1 MACRTSRRP
10 LGAFCV
16 LLGVAASASAPC
28 SWDTLKRTTPKDAQ
42 LPWTPTDALSL
53 TLALPAA
60 TASQGR
66 FSGTNWALVSHR
78 VARAAGIDPAAVAVV
93 GNTPRKAAGGGG
105 GGGGSQAEVMLRI
118 GAPCSG
124 IARALL
130 ARISGGASG
139 AQFLAKLRRGGG
151 GGGLGTL
158 LRGATLV
165 PGTATMGPADASPA
179 CGAGQLREGGVE
191 TGALLRFPA
200 VVASSAQRVWAGQRA
215 SNVLLP
221 DRACRWRA
229 PMLAPPPPQE
239 SGVGSPVPPRQWVVF
254 DFARPVA
261 VADVRVTLPGDASN
275 PRHLVWQAATTTK
288 QHRGGALHALGSGSG
303 GIGSR
308 GPASQAAILSHLA
321 FKTVL
326 TVSVPSASATSA
338 FASVCA
344 GARAGAWAQQDV
356 TRCHLS
362 AALRSDDGH
371 DDGRL
376 AALPAARYWRL
387 LLPDSFG
394 GPGGAGGVEVA
405 RAEFRCVG
413 GDGFVSEGACLTE
426 DWTEAGLFAALSAN
440 SLGAAV
446 AGASACALLCI
457 CGWLRALRRE
467 LSNNKLEIER
477 EMAVRSRCSATRCS
491 ALLCSALLCSACRA
505 RMPPPLPRAR
515 ARVRPR
521 PACAECRLTAACPL
535 PPTTGNASDSE
546 RLRHRRRGWRISGTW
561 WVSIQRAGI

>member
-1 MACRTSRRP
+1 MGSSRRP
-10 LGAFCV
+10 LGAFCI

-28 SWDTLKRTTPKDAQ
+28 SWNTLKRTTPKDAQ

-60 TASQGR
+60 TGPQGGL
-66 FSGTNWALVSHR
+66 SGTNWALVSHR

-93 GNTPRKAAGGGG
+93 GNRPRKAAGGGG
-105 GGGGSQAEVMLRI
+105 GGGGGGRQAAAAQVMLRI
-118 GAPCSG
+118 GAPCSA

-130 ARISGGASG
+130 ARISGGTSG
-139 AQFLAKLRRGGG
+139 AQFLAKLRRVGGG
-151 GGGLGTL
+151 GGGGDGGGLGTL
-158 LRGATLV
+158 LRGAALV
-165 PGTATMGPADASPA
+165 PGTAAAGPADASPA

-200 VVASSAQRVWAGQRA
+200 VIASSAQRVWAGQRA

-221 DRACRWRA
+221 GRACRWRA
-229 PMLAPPPPQE
+229 PMWAAQE
-239 SGVGSPVPPRQWVVF
+239 SGSGGGSSSSSVPPRQWLVF

-275 PRHLVWQAATTTK
+275 PRHLVWQAATTK
-288 QHRGGALHALGSGSG
+288 QQHRGGALHALGG
-303 GIGSR
+303 GGGG

-326 TVSVPSASATSA
+326 TVPVPSASATSA

-356 TRCHLS
+356 ARCHLS
-362 AALRSDDGH
+362 AALRSNAAGREDGH
-371 DDGRL
+371 L
-376 AALPAARYWRL
+376 AAPPVARYWRL
-387 LLPDSFG
+387 LLPDNFG
-394 GPGGAGGVEVA
+394 GAWGVEVA
-405 RAEFRCVG
+405 RTEFRCVG

-426 DWTEAGLFAALSAN
+426 DWTEAGLFAALSSVN

-467 LSNNKLEIER
+467 LSHNKLEIER
-477 EMAVRSRCSATRCS
+477 EMAVRSLLLSA
-491 ALLCSALLCSACRA
+491 
-505 RMPPPLPRAR
+505 PPRPSL
-515 ARVRPR
+515 RVR
-521 PACAECRLTAACPL
+521 AQLAL
-535 PPTTGNASDSE
+535 NA
-546 RLRHRRRGWRISGTW
+546 G
-561 WVSIQRAGI
+561 